1 MTQSIAPPLP
11 TAHGPG
17 QGVAPKSAGESG
29 AAEVP
34 WPSPRRAWYAVGV
47 FALALTINFLDRGIL
62 VLLIGPIK
70 HDLNL
75 SDVKA
80 SLLIGFAFVF
90 FYLFLGLPIARLV
103 DTKSR
108 RLIIGCGIA
117 LWSLMTAFCGLAQN
131 FVQLF
136 IARIGVG
143 VGEACNGP
151 ATFSMLADL
160 FPRNKLP
167 RAIAVL
173 NFGFVAGTGLAMLLG
188 GAVIHFVS
196 TMPPISLPFFGI
208 LRPWQITFIIV
219 GIPGMLVALLFTTIA
234 EPARRGL
241 LAGAP
246 ARTLP
251 VRDVWKYMRDNRAAY
266 GPMFLGLAFNVVVAF
281 GNQAWTPAFFT
292 RTHGWTPVQ
301 AGVTPG
307 IVVICTAPFG
317 LLVGSYL
324 SEWFTKKGYADSN
337 MRVTLIGIALASP
350 CGALFPLMPTPELAV
365 AMLSLQLFF
374 AMFVPG
380 PLNAALQII
389 TPNQMRG
396 QATALFL
403 FVFNVVGFGVGPT
416 FVASLTDYVFHDEAM
431 LRYSMALTA
440 ATMGTASVVT
450 IWLGLKGYGE
460 AVKRTANFV

>member
-1 MTQSIAPPLP
+1 MNQSIAPPLS
-11 TAHGPG
+11 TAPG
-17 QGVAPKSAGESG
+17 AVRSAAGDT

-34 WPSPRRAWYAVGV
+34 WPSPRRAWYAVV
-47 FALALTINFLDRGIL
+47 IFALALTINFLDRGIL

-70 HDLNL
+70 HDMHL
-75 SDVKA
+75 SDFKA

-117 LWSLMTAFCGLAQN
+117 LWSLMTAFCGLAQS

-136 IARIGVG
+136 MARIGVG

-160 FPRNKLP
+160 FPRDKLP

-196 TMPPISLPFFGI
+196 TMPPISLPVLGT
-208 LRPWQITFIIV
+208 LHPWQVTFILV
-219 GIPGMLVALLFTTIA
+219 GIPGLLVAALFVTVP
-234 EPARRGL
+234 EPARRGR
-241 LAGAP
+241 LAGVV
-246 ARTLP
+246 TESLP
-251 VRDVWKYMRDNRAAY
+251 IRDVWKYLSDNRAAY
-266 GPMFLGLAFNVVVAF
+266 GPMFLGLAFNVIVAF
-281 GNQAWTPAFFT
+281 GDQTWAPAFFV
-292 RTHGWTPVQ
+292 RTHGWTVVQ
-301 AGVTPG
+301 AGVTHG
-307 IVVICTAPFG
+307 IVVLCTAPFG
-317 LLVGSYL
+317 LLIGSYL
-324 SEWFTKKGYADSN
+324 SEWFTRKGYADSN
-337 MRVTLIGIALASP
+337 MRVTLIGIALSSP
-350 CGALFPLMPTPELAV
+350 CAALFPLMPTPELAV
-365 AMLSLQLFF
+365 AMLALQFFF

-396 QATALFL
+396 QVTALFL
-403 FVFNVVGFGVGPT
+403 FIFNVVGFGIGPS
-416 FVASLTDYVFHDEAM
+416 FVAGLTDYVFRDEAM
-431 LRYSMALTA
+431 LRYSLTLTGA
-440 ATMGTASVVT
+440 VMGTASVVT
-450 IWLGLKGYGE
+450 IWLGLKGYGD
-460 AVKRTANFV
+460 AVKRTAKFI